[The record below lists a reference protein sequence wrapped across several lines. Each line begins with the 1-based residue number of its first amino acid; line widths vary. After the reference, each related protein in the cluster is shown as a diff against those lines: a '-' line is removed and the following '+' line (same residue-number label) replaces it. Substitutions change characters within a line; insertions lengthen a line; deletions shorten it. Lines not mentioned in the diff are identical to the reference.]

1 MSSGEYENTDVDYL
15 SSTVSSGAEMLN
27 NQLYNW
33 TSQFS
38 NRFDLGLKY
47 NPSLGDSLSNREFE
61 ILLNNMK
68 LNDRITF
75 NGNIG
80 RHQRN
85 STIVGDFKFE
95 YKLTDDGKFRLV
107 TFRKLE
113 ESFQLAP
120 DVTNYTGGV
129 GFFIPMSLKILRI
142 YGQGLNICF
151 KRKISLCLMQ
161 TKLFSVEF

>member
-1 MSSGEYENTDVDYL
+1 
-15 SSTVSSGAEMLN
+15 MLN

-38 NRFDLGLKY
+38 SRFDLGLKY
-47 NPSLGDSLSNREFE
+47 YPNLGDSLSNREFE

-85 STIVGDFKFE
+85 STIVKDFKFE
-95 YKLTDDGKFRLV
+95 YKLTDDDGKFRLV

-129 GFFIPMSLKILRI
+129 GFSSIQMSLKFKGFMDKRF
-142 YGQGLNICF
+142 NICF
-151 KRKISLCLMQ
+151 KRKIRSYLTQ
-161 TKLFSVEF
+161 TKLF

>member
-38 NRFDLGLKY
+38 SRFDLGLKY

-80 RHQRN
+80 TQQRTSN
-85 STIVGDFKFE
+85 IVGDFKFE
-95 YKLTDDGKFRLV
+95 YKLSDDGKFRLV

-129 GFFIPMSLKILRI
+129 GFFYTDEFKNFKDLWTRFKYMFQKKKQILS
-142 YGQGLNICF
+142 NAN
-151 KRKISLCLMQ
+151 
-161 TKLFSVEF
+161 